1 MPTGHPPIVPQW
13 QPDTWR
19 NHPVAQQPDWPDVAA
34 VADAERRLLQ
44 LPPLVTPEEC
54 RALTA
59 ALAEA
64 ADGRALVLQA
74 GDCAE
79 RFTETASTEA
89 RARLVE
95 ALANRLMTA
104 TGLPVVAIGRMA
116 GQYAKPRSSSTEE
129 VSGPDGPLTVPSY
142 RGDLVN
148 GPDPDSRDPDPGRLV
163 EGYHRAAATLALLR
177 ARSTSTST
185 GPRPATDV
193 FVSHEALLLPFEEAL
208 TRYDCQAHAW
218 YATSAHLLWIG
229 DRTRGLDQ
237 AHVEY
242 LRGIA
247 NPVAVKLGPTTT
259 ADDVVAL
266 CQKLN
271 PERVPGRLTLIT
283 RMGARQVSRLLPE
296 MIEAVTRAK
305 YPVVWVCDPM
315 HANTTTTAAGFKTRH
330 LDTMLAEAEDWLA
343 AHHATG
349 SHPGGLHL
357 EVTCDNVTE
366 CIGGPAGAA
375 NEDQVHQHFLSACDP
390 RLNPEQAGELIA
402 QTGRLIRHRSPK
414 AAGSTSA
421 KTATGHWR
429 PYAQE
434 RHANLTEAA
443 TTHTWTT
450 TGRLEITRI
459 AQPYP
464 HHALDQVTAALDERP
479 GGVLGSGVQQP
490 GRYRRWRIGYVA
502 PCLEVT
508 VAARRV
514 NVRALNERG
523 RVLLPIV
530 AQALSASGHLTSTGS
545 SALTLV
551 VPAPAD
557 VLLEEQRSRR
567 SSVFSALRALL
578 AAFAAPDDVHLG
590 LYGAFG
596 YDLAF
601 GFESITLRRPRPDDH
616 RDLVLHLPDELY
628 VEDEFGV
635 IRYRY
640 DFTLGDT
647 TTAGLPRD
655 SDRIHPATRPPAL
668 PPPPRQGD
676 YAKVV
681 RTAQEHFAR
690 GDLVEVVPS
699 HVMYAPCTSAS
710 DFYDRL
716 RRRNPA
722 PYELLFNLDGEH
734 LAGTSPEMYA
744 RVTRDDH
751 GRLWVETCPISG
763 TIRRGRDAVED
774 SDHVRTLLNSGKDES
789 ELTMCTDVD
798 RNDKA
803 RICDPGSVQILG
815 RRQIEMYSRLIH
827 TVDHVRGRLRPG
839 FDALDA
845 FLTHMWAVTV
855 TGAPKRAAMQFIEDH
870 EQSPRRWYGGAVGVL
885 RFDGTLDSGLTLRT
899 AQIRD
904 GLAAVRVGAT
914 LLHDSDPD
922 AEERETQVKAQALM
936 ETLTRAP
943 RTTKPDTPPP
953 PQTEAIPM
961 RVLLIDHRD
970 SFVHTLADY
979 FRQAGAQVITMRA
992 GLPSATLDELTPDLV
1007 VLSPGPGRPGEHGC
1021 LDLLNEITARGLP
1034 AFGVCL
1040 GLQAMIEHSGG
1051 TIVPL
1056 PEPAHGRPSS
1066 ITVHSGHLL
1075 TGLPPQF
1082 TAGRYHSLHAAQV
1095 PDCYEISATT
1105 DDGVVMAIEHRHAPR
1120 WAVQFHPE
1128 SLMTTDHNAGRR
1140 IIANVLRLARAHQ
1153 AARAPLL
1160 EER

>member
-1 MPTGHPPIVPQW
+1 MEHKPIVPGW
-13 QPDTWR
+13 QPGTWR
-19 NHPVAQQPDWPDVAA
+19 NKPVAQQPEWPDAAA

-59 ALAEA
+59 ALAEVA
-64 ADGRALVLQA
+64 SGRALILQA

-89 RARLVE
+89 RAQLVE
-95 ALANRLMTA
+95 TLADRLMTA
-104 TGLPVVAIGRMA
+104 TGLPVVTIGRMA
-116 GQYAKPRSSSTEE
+116 GQYPKPRSSPTEK
-129 VSGPDGPLTVPSY
+129 VPGPDGPLTVPTY

-148 GPDPDSRDPDPGRLV
+148 APEPDSRDPDPDRLV
-163 EGYHRAAATLALLR
+163 EGYHRATATLALLR
-177 ARSTSTST
+177 ARSASADT
-185 GPRPATDV
+185 RAATDV

-208 TRYDCQAHAW
+208 TRYDGQSRAW
-218 YATSAHLLWIG
+218 YSTSAHLLWIG

-266 CQKLN
+266 CQRLD
-271 PERVPGRLTLIT
+271 PERLPGRLTLIT
-283 RMGARQVSRLLPE
+283 RMGARQVGRLLPE
-296 MIEAVTRAK
+296 MIEAMTRAGH
-305 YPVVWVCDPM
+305 PVTWVCDPM
-315 HANTTTTAAGFKTRH
+315 HANTTTTAAGLKTRH
-330 LDTMLAEAEDWLA
+330 LDTMLAEVQQWLA
-343 AHHATG
+343 AHRGAG

-366 CIGGPAGAA
+366 CVGGRAGAVDEA
-375 NEDQVHQHFLSACDP
+375 QVHQHFLSACDP
-390 RLNPEQAGELIA
+390 RLNPEQATELVL
-402 QTGRLIRHRSPK
+402 QTGRRLTGHRHTEPTASTPPK
-414 AAGSTSA
+414 ASA
-421 KTATGHWR
+421 AHWR
-429 PYAQE
+429 PYAQD
-434 RHANLTEAA
+434 RRADLTAAA
-443 TTHTWTT
+443 TSHTWTT
-450 TGRLEITRI
+450 PGCLEITRT

-479 GGVLGSGVQQP
+479 GGVLGSSVQQP
-490 GRYRRWRIGYVA
+490 GRYRRWRIGYLA

-508 VAARRV
+508 AAARRMD
-514 NVRALNERG
+514 VRALNERG

-530 AQALSASGHLTSTGS
+530 TQALSASGHLISTSPST
-545 SALTLV
+545 LTLA
-551 VPAPAD
+551 VPAPDD
-557 VLLEEQRSRR
+557 VLPEEQRSRR
-567 SSVFSALRALL
+567 AGVFSALRALL
-578 AAFAAPDDVHLG
+578 AAFAAPDDAHLG

-601 GFESITLRRPRPDDH
+601 GFEPIALRLPRPDDH

-628 VEDEFGV
+628 VEDESGL

-640 DFTLGDT
+640 DFTVGDT

-655 SDRIHPATRPPAL
+655 SDSTRPAARPAAL
-668 PPPPRQGD
+668 PPPPGQGA
-676 YAKVV
+676 YAKIV
-681 RTAQEHFAR
+681 RTAQERFMC

-699 HVMYAPCTSAS
+699 QVMYASCTSAS
-710 DFYDRL
+710 DFYSKL

-722 PYELLFNLDGEH
+722 PYELLFNLGGVEH
-734 LAGTSPEMYA
+734 LAGTSPEMYV

-763 TIRRGRDAVED
+763 TVRRGRDAVED
-774 SDHVRTLLNSGKDES
+774 SDHIRALLNSRKDES

-827 TVDHVRGRLRPG
+827 TVDHVQGRLRPG

-899 AQIRD
+899 AQIHD

-936 ETLTRAP
+936 ETLTGAP
-943 RTTKPDTPPP
+943 PATQPEPPL
-953 PQTEAIPM
+953 QTEATPM
-961 RVLLIDHRD
+961 RVLLIDHSD

-979 FRQAGAQVITMRA
+979 FRQAGAHVTTLRA
-992 GLPSATLDELTPDLV
+992 GLPPATLDELAPDLV
-1007 VLSPGPGRPGEHGC
+1007 VLSPGPGRPGDHGC
-1021 LDLLNEITARGLP
+1021 LDLLDEITARGLP

-1040 GLQAMIEHSGG
+1040 GLQAMVEHSGG
-1051 TIVPL
+1051 TVVPL
-1056 PEPAHGRPSS
+1056 PQPAHGRPGN
-1066 ITVHSGHLL
+1066 ITVHSGRLL
-1075 TGLPPQF
+1075 AGLPAQF
-1082 TAGRYHSLHAAQV
+1082 TAGRYHSLHAVQV

-1128 SLMTTDHNAGRR
+1128 SLMTTDHHAGHR
-1140 IIANVLRLARAHQ
+1140 IITNILHLGRVSK
-1153 AARAPLL
+1153 
-1160 EER
+1160 